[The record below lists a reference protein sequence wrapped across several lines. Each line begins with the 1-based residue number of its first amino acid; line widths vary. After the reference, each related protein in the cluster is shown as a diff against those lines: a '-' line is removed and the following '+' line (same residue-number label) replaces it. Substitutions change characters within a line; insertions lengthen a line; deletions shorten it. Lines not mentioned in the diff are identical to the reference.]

1 MQSKSLKN
9 RIRQAEPVLQLD
21 ELEHVREQ
29 ELLNGVFND
38 LSAEPIAAPLYCFVI
53 DEKVEEMDIK
63 LQEVLNTPYSRALE
77 ATRITECSIS
87 KNILNLLSVMRAA
100 ENSQKIKYA

>member
-1 MQSKSLKN
+1 MDMVYNFIQDYPYHAPSITENYTNLLEHSKSLKN

-29 ELLNGVFND
+29 GELLNGVFND
-38 LSAEPIAAPLYCFVI
+38 LSPEPIAAPHYCFVI

-63 LQEVLNTPYSRALE
+63 LQEVL
-77 ATRITECSIS
+77 I
-87 KNILNLLSVMRAA
+87 
-100 ENSQKIKYA
+100 

>member
-1 MQSKSLKN
+1 MDMVYNFIQDYPYHAPSITENYTNLLEHSKSLKN

-29 ELLNGVFND
+29 GASEITSDNEIVSTELLNGVFND
-38 LSAEPIAAPLYCFVI
+38 LSPEPIAAPHYCFVI

-63 LQEVLNTPYSRALE
+63 LQEVL
-77 ATRITECSIS
+77 I
-87 KNILNLLSVMRAA
+87 
-100 ENSQKIKYA
+100 